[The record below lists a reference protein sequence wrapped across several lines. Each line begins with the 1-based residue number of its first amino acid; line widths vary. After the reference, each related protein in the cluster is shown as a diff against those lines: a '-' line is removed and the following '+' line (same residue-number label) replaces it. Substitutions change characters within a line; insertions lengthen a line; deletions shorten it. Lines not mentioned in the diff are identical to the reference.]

1 MGIILTSLTGVLL
14 TAANYFPNF
23 YFLTWFGFLPFLYY
37 IYIMKVDELD
47 YKFIFF
53 NGWHLGF
60 WILVFTANFLY
71 HSIKLYTGASF
82 FLIIILLILLFSI
95 LALIYAVFF
104 LVYFYLQQN
113 LFTNKKFSPILF
125 AFCWTLMEISR
136 YYLLSFFPL
145 ANLSY
150 TQTEF
155 LSFIQ
160 LAEIG
165 GIWILSFIL
174 VFINALLFQLIFQK
188 KPKNIITIVVLFLV
202 IFSFANFREQPALQG
217 ENTLN
222 SDQNIQIGIITT
234 EIEQNQKW
242 ELKQLDHNIKL
253 TLDAVSDLKEAE
265 LIIAPE
271 TNITFDFY
279 ANRDY
284 RKDFLKKIAAEAE
297 SSIQIGSLAGRDSV
311 KGRYNSSFLISESG
325 KIISRYDKKLLL
337 YFGETYPF
345 LELLNRFTPYN
356 FSSLNAGEKVILFST
371 KKLKWKTVICSEI
384 LYPSYV
390 KVESAEVDFI
400 VNQTNEA
407 WFNNNRL
414 LKNIMWQAAVIR
426 AVENRVPVIKTGNY
440 SDNGIIYPSGEYK
453 KFISNGNYHLF
464 NLRSMK
470 SEAK

>member
-1 MGIILTSLTGVLL
+1 MVVILTALTAALL
-14 TAANYFPNF
+14 TAANYFPNL
-23 YFLTWFGFLPFLYY
+23 YILAWIGFLPFLYY
-37 IYIMKVDELD
+37 IYIMRADELN
-47 YKFIFF
+47 YKLIFF

-60 WILVFTANFLY
+60 WILAFTANFLY

-82 FLIIILLILLFSI
+82 FLIIIILILLFSF
-95 LALIYAVFF
+95 LALIYAFFF
-104 LVYFYLQQN
+104 LAYFYLQQN
-113 LFTNKKFSPILF
+113 LFTNKRFSPFLF
-125 AFCWTLMEISR
+125 ALCWTVMEISR

-174 VFINALLFQLIFQK
+174 VFINSLLFQLIFQK
-188 KPKNIITIVVLFLV
+188 KLKNIVTIVILFLA
-202 IFSFANFREQPALQG
+202 IFSFANFKVQPEQK
-217 ENTLN
+217 
-222 SDQNIQIGIITT
+222 NINNVNGDRNIEIGIITT
-234 EIEQNQKW
+234 EIDQNQKW
-242 ELKQLDHNIKL
+242 TLEQLNQNIEL
-253 TLDAVSDLKEAE
+253 TLGAVSDLKKAE

-279 ANRDY
+279 ANRIY
-284 RKDFLKKIAAEAE
+284 RKEFLKKIAAAAE

-311 KGRYNSSFLISESG
+311 SGRYNSSFLISESG
-325 KIISRYDKKLLL
+325 KIISRYDKNHLL

-356 FSSLNAGEKVILFST
+356 FSSLNAGKEEVVFRT
-371 KKLKWKTVICSEI
+371 KNLKWKTVICSEI

-390 KVESAEVDFI
+390 NPAAEEVDFI
-400 VNQTNEA
+400 VNQTNEG
-407 WFNNNRL
+407 WFNNSRL

-440 SDNGIIYPSGEYK
+440 SYNGIIYSSGKYK
-453 KFISNGNYHLF
+453 KITSDKNYHLLKL
-464 NLRSMK
+464 N
-470 SEAK
+470 

>member
-1 MGIILTSLTGVLL
+1 MGVILTALTAALL
-14 TAANYFPNF
+14 TAANYFTKL
-23 YFLTWFGFLPFLYY
+23 YFLVWIGFLPFLYY
-37 IYIMKVDELD
+37 TYIMKRDELN
-47 YKFIFF
+47 YKFIFY

-82 FLIIILLILLFSI
+82 FGIIIILILLFSF

-104 LVYFYLQQN
+104 LGYFYLQQN
-113 LFTNKKFSPILF
+113 LITNKRFCPFLF
-125 AFCWTLMEISR
+125 ALCWTVMEISR

-145 ANLSY
+145 ANLAY

-188 KPKNIITIVVLFLV
+188 KLKNIVTIGILFLV
-202 IFSFANFREQPALQG
+202 IFSFANFKLQPEQKSINNLKG
-217 ENTLN
+217 
-222 SDQNIQIGIITT
+222 DRNIEIGIITT

-242 ELKQLDHNIKL
+242 TLEQLDQNIDL
-253 TLDAVSDLKEAE
+253 TLEAFSDLKKAD

-284 RKDFLKKIAAEAE
+284 RKEFLKKIAVKAE
-297 SSIQIGSLAGRDSV
+297 SSIQIGSLAGKDSV
-311 KGRYNSSFLISESG
+311 SGRYNSSFLISESG
-325 KIISRYDKKLLL
+325 KIISRYDKNHLL

-356 FSSLNAGEKVILFST
+356 FSSLNAGKEEAIFRT
-371 KKLKWKTVICSEI
+371 KNLKWKTVICSEI

-390 KVESAEVDFI
+390 KLAAKEVDFI
-400 VNQTNEA
+400 VNQTNEG

-426 AVENRVPVIKTGNY
+426 AVENRVPVVKTGNFSY
-440 SDNGIIYPSGEYK
+440 NGIIYPSGEYK
-453 KFISNGNYHLF
+453 KLTSDKIYHLLKL
-464 NLRSMK
+464 N
-470 SEAK
+470 